1 MDILRTIVMVL
12 FVLISIILI
21 VVIMMQES
29 KTSGLS
35 GTINGV
41 ADTYWGKN
49 KGRSMEGKLVKA
61 TKVLAVLFFI
71 IALALNM
78 NW

>member
-1 MDILRTIVMVL
+1 MDILRTILMVL
-12 FVLISIILI
+12 FVLIGIALI

-71 IALALNM
+71 LALALNM

>member
-12 FVLISIILI
+12 FVLISIVLV
-21 VVIMMQES
+21 VVILMQES

-35 GTINGV
+35 GAINGV

-49 KGRSMEGKLVKA
+49 KGRSVEGKLVKA

-71 IALALNM
+71 LALALNM